1 MTRLSFTPHC
11 PDHLIVVPDYHP
23 DYGLDDSTRARVL
36 GLIILDKHSVKQAAA
51 LNNVGLSTVY
61 RWVSHSKKG
70 L

>member
-1 MTRLSFTPHC
+1 MRLGFTPHC

-23 DYGLDDSTRARVL
+23 AYGLADSTRAKVL
-36 GLIILDKHSVKQAAA
+36 CLIIVDKLPVKQAAA
-51 LNNVGLSTVY
+51 LNNVGLSTAY

>member
-1 MTRLSFTPHC
+1 MRLAFTPHC

-23 DYGLDDSTRARVL
+23 DYGLADSTRARVL
-36 GLIILDKHSVKQAAA
+36 SLIILDNLPVKQAAA
-51 LNNVGLSTVY
+51 LNNVGLSTAY

>member
-1 MTRLSFTPHC
+1 
-11 PDHLIVVPDYHP
+11 VVPDYHP
-23 DYGLDDSTRARVL
+23 AYGLDDSTRARVL
-36 GLIILDKHSVKQAAA
+36 SLIILDSLPVKQAAV

>member
-1 MTRLSFTPHC
+1 MRLAFTPHC

-23 DYGLDDSTRARVL
+23 SYGLADSTRARVL
-36 GLIILDKHSVKQAAA
+36 SLIILDSLPVKQAAT
-51 LNNVGLSTVY
+51 LNNVGLSTAY